1 MLKNEQRNW
10 ATKMSKTRFDLE
22 QDIMTCW
29 NVTDDLNMLYEYIGN
44 DPFLAS
50 MSSEHTDKLLNL
62 TLGLKELYQL
72 KFDKMWKTFE
82 ECVAN
87 KEI

>member
-1 MLKNEQRNW
+1 MKN
-10 ATKMSKTRFDLE
+10 RFDLE
-22 QDIMTCW
+22 QEIMDCW
-29 NVTDDLNMLYEYIGN
+29 DVTDDLNMLYEYIGN

-72 KFDKMWKTFE
+72 KFHKMWKTFE